1 VELFVIWRSG
11 KPFLKYEESY
21 VLVESEVPPGRD
33 LLTVLAFRWLEKKR
47 EKDLRADYIEAKV
60 YSIPPYLYID
70 DGVERKVEKYK
81 MEVREVLADGRGALY
96 EIELERVNAEVG
108 ETPAETP
115 LQTSE

>member
-1 VELFVIWRSG
+1 MQLFIIWRLG
-11 KPFLKYEESY
+11 KPFLKYEENY

-33 LLTVLAFRWLEKKR
+33 LLTILAFRWLEKKK

-70 DGVERKVEKYK
+70 DGVERKVEKYR
-81 MEVREVLADGRGALY
+81 MEVKEVLADGRGALY
-96 EIELERVNAEVG
+96 EVELEPSVEEV